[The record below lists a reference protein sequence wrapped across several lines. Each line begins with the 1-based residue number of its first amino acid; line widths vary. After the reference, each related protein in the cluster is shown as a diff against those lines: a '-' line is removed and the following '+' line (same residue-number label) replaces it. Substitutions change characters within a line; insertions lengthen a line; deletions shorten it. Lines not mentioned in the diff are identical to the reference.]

1 MVIKNELPGVCFCVY
16 VCESMS
22 IKYIKISDIIIIL
35 YPIITLFKM
44 KGEM

>member
-1 MVIKNELPGVCFCVY
+1 MVIKNELPGVCFCV
-16 VCESMS
+16 S